1 MPSDLYLLTFFIPIT
16 LGVVG
21 LRHLVARAFTREA
34 RMSEADQDIR
44 LRRRSLYTSIE
55 IFRQPSTQPTYATI
69 EEV

>member
-21 LRHLVARAFTREA
+21 LLHLVARAFAGEA

-44 LRRRSLYTSIE
+44 LHRRSLYTSIE
-55 IFRQPSTQPTYATI
+55 IFRQSSTQPTYATI